1 MIQIWLGLWGL
12 YSHWWWWSS
21 SSSRF
26 DDCIQGKGYFI
37 IYDYNYDYDT
47 PIYTLTIYSKMLIT
61 IAMPWRHQTQRWCC
75 WYAIWSVTKT
85 PVVDEFFFSINGSI
99 EINKWNEKKI
109 FHFFLIT
116 FINFFT
122 DYYYSNNSTRIE
134 RSGFYPLK
142 SKLLWNLI
150 CEKKSL
156 NYFQEKDLQ
165 SNLSIKKKKNFS
177 IRWWWFD

>member
-109 FHFFLIT
+109 FHCHEILFGQRKRQ
-116 FINFFT
+116 
-122 DYYYSNNSTRIE
+122 YYS
-134 RSGFYPLK
+134 G
-142 SKLLWNLI
+142 
-150 CEKKSL
+150 KKKRCRLRCRTMSL
-156 NYFQEKDLQ
+156 NTSDWIHIVFYLR
-165 SNLSIKKKKNFS
+165 LLY
-177 IRWWWFD
+177 R